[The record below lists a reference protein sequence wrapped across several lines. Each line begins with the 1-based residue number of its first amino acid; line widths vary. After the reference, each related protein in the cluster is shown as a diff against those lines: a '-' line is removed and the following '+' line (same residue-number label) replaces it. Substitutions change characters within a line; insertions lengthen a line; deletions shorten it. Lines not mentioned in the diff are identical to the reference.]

1 MTDWRADPVLEDA
14 CDEVLV
20 LDLSVLTAHI
30 SVNAPKDIIDPYG
43 EALFHSH
50 ALKYPFNSGGGCFLS
65 C

>member
-43 EALFHSH
+43 EALFHSP
-50 ALKYPFNSGGGCFLS
+50 ALKYPFYSGCGCFLS